1 MLNLSGVWRSRLMF
15 PELSDSEFQALMHY
29 AQGTSVHCIADIMK
43 SSLPAIKQ
51 SLQRTRSKL
60 NLEKLESAR
69 GVYNARIQVAMLAL
83 ASDDFPAHY
92 NETMQKQL
100 IELEVKNVSG

>member
-1 MLNLSGVWRSRLMF
+1 MLNLSGVYRSRLMF
-15 PELSDSEFQALMHY
+15 PELSDLEFQTLMHY
-29 AQGTSVHCIADIMK
+29 AQGTSIHCIADIMK

-51 SLQRTRSKL
+51 SLQRTRCKL

-69 GVYNARIQVAMLAL
+69 GVYNARIQIAMLATN
-83 ASDDFPAHY
+83 DFPARY

-100 IELEVKNVSG
+100 LGLEVTSSSI